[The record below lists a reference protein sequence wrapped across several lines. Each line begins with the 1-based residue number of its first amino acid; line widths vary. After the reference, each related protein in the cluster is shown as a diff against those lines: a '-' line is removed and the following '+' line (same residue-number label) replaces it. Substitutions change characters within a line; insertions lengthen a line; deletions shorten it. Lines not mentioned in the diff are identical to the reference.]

1 MGNTKSA
8 AGCQFAEPAQERPTV
23 RDAARRLL
31 DALEKLTA
39 GTEAPGFH
47 GWENG
52 HGEPAGDEVE
62 EARRELEVL
71 LAATPRQARLLTGAE
86 FDPVA
91 FERVWKSD
99 AVQKAGREYGFR
111 GVAEAVWAASF
122 D

>member
-8 AGCQFAEPAQERPTV
+8 AGCQFAEPARERPTV

-86 FDPVA
+86 FDPEA

-99 AVQKAGREYGFR
+99 AVQKAGREYGLR